1 MLISQNDPIHHSL
14 LGGNSTA
21 DGLTASKGAR
31 RLAADA
37 VFSVLLRCYPVV
49 LLAVI
54 PSSHR
59 QQTSVSAA
67 NRISMTD
74 NLLPEQQKQRAPT
87 GRTAPAICG

>member
-1 MLISQNDPIHHSL
+1 MLISQNDPIHHSF

-21 DGLTASKGAR
+21 DGLTASNGAR

-37 VFSVLLRCYPVV
+37 VFSLLLRCYPVV
-49 LLAVI
+49 PLAVI

-59 QQTSVSAA
+59 QQASVSAA
-67 NRISMTD
+67 NRISMAD
-74 NLLPEQQKQRAPT
+74 NLLPEQQKQPAPT